1 MLRIDYGEE
10 VLQNLKQMCEQEGI
24 RLAQASAIGAVN
36 HAIVGVYVLVS
47 V

>member
-1 MLRIDYGEE
+1 MLRFDYGEE
-10 VLQNLKQMCEQEGI
+10 ILQSLKQTCEQEGI
-24 RLAQASAIGAVN
+24 RLAQASAIGAVT